1 MRWASGLER
10 RAFLLAL
17 LVHGLLLL
25 GVARYEPALPLQSY
39 TVRLAP
45 VPVEAVREEAKP
57 QAPISEARPAEASRP
72 QTPPPQP
79 APQAEATPQA
89 RVNPTPPR
97 GLERAPIASGGEERL
112 LPSPSPAPRAQAEA
126 LPAPSREE
134 ASLAQEAA
142 PPREAPALGREASPA
157 EPLARGTGGLEAAR
171 PAQEAFAAP
180 APEAQA
186 PTAEEAGAS
195 SWGQAATPAPAEA
208 LAPTP
213 SAPTPAKAEALA
225 PSSSGGGL
233 AAEKAP
239 PAPGTPNPLP
249 LPAQAPGALPEG
261 RMGPAREAALP
272 PSRPAGELGR
282 EGLLPPGGVQG
293 GRDWGRC
300 AVVVDATPFPLDPN
314 PNPQVLTPEGKRVW
328 PPAAKVQGVPTEV
341 VDRSGIALFFPQGAF
356 DPAPYGR
363 VLWVKALGTRTRTP
377 ESRFHDLVVV
387 SAEDAARIQVAA
399 ESLCEMVFLYAKG
412 GQP

>member
-1 MRWASGLER
+1 M
-10 RAFLLAL
+10 
-17 LVHGLLLL
+17 V
-25 GVARYEPALPLQSY
+25 RYEPALPLPSY

-45 VPVEAVREEAKP
+45 VPVKKEAEEARP
-57 QAPISEARPAEASRP
+57 QAPKPPLETRSAEAPRP
-72 QTPPPQP
+72 ETPPPRP
-79 APQAEATPQA
+79 APREQATPQP

-97 GLERAPIASGGEERL
+97 GLERTPIPSGGEERL
-112 LPSPSPAPRAQAEA
+112 LPSPKAQAEA

-134 ASLAQEAA
+134 A
-142 PPREAPALGREASPA
+142 
-157 EPLARGTGGLEAAR
+157 PL
-171 PAQEAFAAP
+171 AQEAFAAP
-180 APEAQA
+180 TPKAQA
-186 PTAEEAGAS
+186 PTAEEAGTPVR
-195 SWGQAATPAPAEA
+195 GQAAAPAQAEA
-208 LAPTP
+208 LA
-213 SAPTPAKAEALA
+213 KA
-225 PSSSGGGL
+225 PSPSGGGL
-233 AAEKAP
+233 APEKAP

-249 LPAQAPGALPEG
+249 LPAQAPGALPEKSP
-261 RMGPAREAALP
+261 GPAREAALP

-293 GRDWGRC
+293 GRDRGRC

-328 PPAAKVQGVPTEV
+328 PPAAKVQGVPTGV

-356 DPAPYGR
+356 DPGPYGR

-412 GQP
+412 GKP

>member
-1 MRWASGLER
+1 MRSASS
-10 RAFLLAL
+10 
-17 LVHGLLLL
+17 
-25 GVARYEPALPLQSY
+25 PL
-39 TVRLAP
+39 
-45 VPVEAVREEAKP
+45 
-57 QAPISEARPAEASRP
+57 
-72 QTPPPQP
+72 PPP
-79 APQAEATPQA
+79 
-89 RVNPTPPR
+89 R
-97 GLERAPIASGGEERL
+97 
-112 LPSPSPAPRAQAEA
+112 PRAQAEA

>member
-57 QAPISEARPAEASRP
+57 QAPIPEARPAEASRP

-97 GLERAPIASGGEERL
+97 GLGRAPHAPRGEER
-112 LPSPSPAPRAQAEA
+112 PPPPPPPPPPAQTQAP
-126 LPAPSREE
+126 PAPSREE